1 MGEFFIRRPIFAIA
15 LTVAITLAGIISIGG
30 LAIEQYPDI
39 TPPVVQVSA
48 NYVGA
53 DAQTVND
60 AVATPLGEQALGVS
74 DMLYMQTTSANDGS
88 MNLQL
93 TFEIGSSPDM
103 DAIFTQNNVA
113 AATPQLP
120 EAVTEQGVVTRK
132 SNTGFLMVYALTSD
146 GRYDDEFLSNYAYIN
161 LSNSIEKINGVGK
174 VEIMGAGEYAMRVW
188 IHPERLRYYGI
199 ALEDVMEA
207 IKEQS
212 AIYPTGKFGAEPA
225 PSAEHLTYTVILPA
239 AYSTAEE
246 FASIILSLDENGNQV
261 RLSDVADVKLGS
273 KSYNVR
279 STMGSNPSA
288 LIVIYQEPGS
298 NAVEVGSRVRAVIGE
313 QEEALPDGISILPIV
328 DATQNIVDGID
339 DIVRTLFIA
348 LLLVVAI
355 IYLFLQDWRA
365 TLIPVIAVPVS
376 LVGIFTIFP
385 LIGFSLNVISLLALV
400 LATGLVV
407 DDAIV
412 VVEAAQAGIQRGLPP
427 IEAAREAMHRVQ
439 SPIIATTV
447 VLLAV
452 FIPVSTMSGITGR
465 LVEQFSITIAAA
477 VTLSA
482 FNALTLSPALCAILL
497 RSRTT
502 AEKGFFARFNRWF
515 DSATE
520 RYTRLST
527 IITRH
532 TARTALFIGVMC
544 VGIFITW
551 RILPDGFLPD
561 EDEGYLMV
569 MVTTPSASSLSTTM
583 KAMQNVEKQ
592 VMNHPE
598 VRYTSSAIG
607 FNMMASISSPSSGV
621 LFVVLKDYSDR
632 KLSAAQLAQQLNE
645 ELYAAIP
652 EAECYALIPPSI
664 PGLGVTSGI
673 SLQVQDLGGRGT
685 AYLAEQTTLLMDSLK
700 QNNSIA
706 NISTSFS
713 ASTPQRLLHVN
724 RQQALSEGI
733 AIEDIYSTLS
743 TLLGGKY
750 TGNFNRFGRLYQTYV
765 QASPKSRL
773 DAHSLNDYF
782 VKNGRGE
789 MVPLSAFVSVKDTV
803 GVEYITQFNLNQSIA
818 LTATPSAGT
827 SSGEAMEQI
836 EAVAKRVLPSDVGI
850 TWSGL
855 SFQQSQESGGEWK
868 IYLIAII
875 FAFLAL
881 ASLYESWSL
890 PLAIM
895 LSVPAAVVGAMVAM
909 VMAHL
914 FVAEYVYNIYVQ
926 ISLIML
932 IGLAAK
938 NAILVV
944 EYADRIYRSHP
955 ESSLLTAAITAARE
969 RVRPIIMTALA
980 FVLGVMP
987 LIFASG
993 NYSTARNIMGVALVG
1008 GMATATAV
1016 GIFLYPATYYMIKR
1030 LASRP
1035 DTNNDLKADTQ

>member
-30 LAIEQYPDI
+30 LAIELYPDI

-53 DAQTVND
+53 DAETVND

-93 TFEIGSSPDM
+93 TFEVGSSPDM

-174 VEIMGAGEYAMRVW
+174 VDIMGAGEYAMRVW

-199 ALEDVMEA
+199 ALEDVVEA

-225 PSAEHLTYTVILPA
+225 PTTEHLTYTVILPA

-246 FASIILSLDENGNQV
+246 FSSIILSLDQNGNQV
-261 RLSDVADVKLGS
+261 RLSDVADVMLGS

-279 STMGSNPSA
+279 STMGDNPST

-298 NAVEVGSRVRAVIGE
+298 NAVEVGSLVREVIGE
-313 QEEALPDGISILPIV
+313 QQSLLPDGITILPIV
-328 DATQNIVDGID
+328 DATQNIVDGIK
-339 DIVRTLFIA
+339 DIVLTLIIA

-355 IYLFLQDWRA
+355 IYLFLQDWRS
-365 TLIPVIAVPVS
+365 TLIPIVAIPVS
-376 LVGIFTIFP
+376 LVGIFSLFP

-412 VVEAAQAGIQRGLPP
+412 VVEAVQADIQRGLPP
-427 IEAAREAMHRVQ
+427 AEAAREAMRRVQ

-452 FIPVSTMSGITGR
+452 FIPVSTMGGITGR
-465 LVEQFSITIAAA
+465 LVEQFSITIVAA

-482 FNALTLSPALCAILL
+482 FNALTLSPALCALLL
-497 RSRTT
+497 RTRTPSSN
-502 AEKGFFARFNRWF
+502 GFFARFNRWF

-520 RYTRLST
+520 RYTHLSS

-544 VGIFITW
+544 IGIFITW

-569 MVTTPSASSLSTTM
+569 MVTTPSASSLTTTM
-583 KAMQNVEKQ
+583 KAMQNVEEQ
-592 VMNHPE
+592 VMKHPE
-598 VRYTSSAIG
+598 VKYTSSAVG

-621 LFVVLKDYSDR
+621 LFVVLKDYSQR
-632 KLSAAQLAQQLNE
+632 KLSAAQLAQLLNE

-685 AYLAEQTTLLMDSLK
+685 KYLAEQTYRLMDSIK
-700 QNNSIA
+700 QDKAIA

-713 ASTPQRLLHVN
+713 ATTPQRLLQVN
-724 RQQALSEGI
+724 RQQALSEGV
-733 AIEDIYSTLS
+733 AIENIYSTLS
-743 TLLGGKY
+743 TLLGGEY

-765 QASPKSRL
+765 QAAPESRL
-773 DAHSLNDYF
+773 DEQSLNSYF

-789 MVPLSAFVSVKDTV
+789 MAPLSAFVSVKDTI
-803 GVEYITQFNLNQSIA
+803 GVEYITQFNLNQSIT
-818 LTATPSAGT
+818 LTATPASGT

-836 EAVAKRVLPSDVGI
+836 ASIAKRVLPSDVGI
-850 TWSGL
+850 AWSGL
-855 SFQQSQESGGEWK
+855 SFQQAKESGGEWK

-895 LSVPAAVVGAMVAM
+895 LSVPAAVMGAMMAM
-909 VMAHL
+909 VMAHV
-914 FVAEYVYNIYVQ
+914 FNADYVYNIYVQ

-932 IGLAAK
+932 IGLSAK

-955 ESSLLTAAITAARE
+955 DSSLLSAAISAARE
-969 RVRPIIMTALA
+969 RIRPIIMTALA

-1008 GMATATAV
+1008 GMATATV
-1016 GIFLYPATYYMIKR
+1016 IGVFLYPATYYMIKH
-1030 LASRP
+1030 LTTHKSKS
-1035 DTNNDLKADTQ
+1035 NNLKANSQ